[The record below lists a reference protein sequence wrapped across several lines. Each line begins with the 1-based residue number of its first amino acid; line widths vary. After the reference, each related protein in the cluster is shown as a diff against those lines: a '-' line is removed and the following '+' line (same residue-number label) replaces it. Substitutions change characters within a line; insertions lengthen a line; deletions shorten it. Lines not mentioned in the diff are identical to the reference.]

1 MNEIQI
7 FNNSEFGEV
16 RTLVVDN
23 EPWFVG
29 KDVTII
35 LGYQNASKALNDH
48 VDDEDKL
55 NNESL
60 SSLGQRG
67 GWIINESGL
76 YSLILSSKLPNAK
89 KFKRWVTNEVL
100 PSIRKNGSY
109 SMKKD
114 DHAKILEIKEMNARA
129 RLSNQFIKLS
139 KVETLSAEYKNI
151 LVAKATEVLT
161 GTQLLPLPKSK
172 QKTYS
177 ATELGEMFGVSKQ
190 KIGSI
195 TTKYNLKTN
204 EYGEYYRSKSLYSTK
219 EVDTFVYFDSVIPVL
234 ESILGA
240 RQSVR

>member
-1 MNEIQI
+1 
-7 FNNSEFGEV
+7 
-16 RTLVVDN
+16 
-23 EPWFVG
+23 
-29 KDVTII
+29 
-35 LGYQNASKALNDH
+35 
-48 VDDEDKL
+48 
-55 NNESL
+55 
-60 SSLGQRG
+60 
-67 GWIINESGL
+67 
-76 YSLILSSKLPNAK
+76 
-89 KFKRWVTNEVL
+89 
-100 PSIRKNGSY
+100 
-109 SMKKD
+109 MKKD